1 MTGVDDQ
8 RPRIPL
14 LDVEDMNAEQR
25 RLHDSV
31 VSGPRGQMIGP
42 LRAAIHSPELASA
55 WSALGEFLRYRTCLP
70 PHLNELAIIV
80 TGRRWTAQV
89 EWWVHARA
97 ALAAGLKQEIVD
109 AIAALESPDF
119 DGEAEFEVYE
129 FTRTLQQTGRVPADT
144 YDAVLRRW
152 GARGAVELTAVIGYY
167 TMVAQTLNA
176 HQLPLP
182 EGATGLA
189 PETILVTLPPGR
201 HGSSS

>member
-1 MTGVDDQ
+1 MTGVEDQ

-70 PHLNELAIIV
+70 PRLNELAIIV

-97 ALAAGLKQEIVD
+97 AVAAGLRQEIVD
-109 AIAALESPDF
+109 AIAALESPEFADA
-119 DGEAEFEVYE
+119 AELEVYE
-129 FTRTLQQTGRVPADT
+129 FTRALQQTGRVPADT
-144 YDAVLRRW
+144 YVAILSRW
-152 GARGAVELTAVIGYY
+152 GVRGAVELTAVIGYY

-182 EGATGLA
+182 EGAVALA

-201 HGSSS
+201 HGSAP

>member
-1 MTGVDDQ
+1 VTGVEDQ
-8 RPRIPL
+8 GARIPL

-25 RLHDSV
+25 RLHDAV

-70 PHLNELAIIV
+70 PRLNELAIIV

-97 ALAAGLKQEIVD
+97 ALAAGVSQEIVD

-119 DGEAEFEVYE
+119 DDAAEFEVYE
-129 FTRTLQQTGRVPADT
+129 FTRALQQTGRVPADI
-144 YDAVLRRW
+144 YNAVLGRW

-167 TMVAQTLNA
+167 TMVSQTLNA

-182 EGATGLA
+182 EGATGLP

-201 HGSSS
+201 HGSAS

>member
-1 MTGVDDQ
+1 VTGVEDQ

-14 LDVEDMNAEQR
+14 LDVEDMSAEQR
-25 RLHDSV
+25 RLHDAV

-97 ALAAGLKQEIVD
+97 AIAAGLQQETVD
-109 AIAALESPDF
+109 AIAVLESPMF
-119 DGEAEFEVYE
+119 DDDAAFEVYE
-129 FTRTLQQTGRVPADT
+129 FTRALQQTGRVPADT
-144 YDAVLRRW
+144 YAAVLSRW
-152 GARGAVELTAVIGYY
+152 GARGVVELTAVIGYY

-189 PETILVTLPPGR
+189 PATILVALPPGR
-201 HGSSS
+201 RGRAS